1 MPTTKRRPIRA
12 AGIASVVTL
21 LAISLTTAANAQQV
35 GTRQGF
41 WGSGGLGMGF
51 GAARCNVCS
60 GSREAGLSAS
70 LGAGAAL
77 NPSLAIGVDGNGW
90 RSQEG
95 GVDLGLGAVT
105 ALLLWYPNPHAP
117 WYFSVGSG
125 LLFYRADDDDPDVP
139 AVTARSLGLRAGVG
153 YDFRIADQFSLTPFF
168 NFLGSVGANLAADGE
183 SLTGARLTLIQF
195 GAGFTYR

>member
-1 MPTTKRRPIRA
+1 M
-12 AGIASVVTL
+12 VTL
-21 LAISLTTAANAQQV
+21 LAASLTTAGGAQQL
-35 GTRQGF
+35 GAREGF
-41 WGSGGLGMGF
+41 WGSGGFGMAF
-51 GAARCNVCS
+51 GAARCSVCS
-60 GSREAGLSAS
+60 GSREAGVSAS
-70 LGAGAAL
+70 LGAGAAI
-77 NPSLAIGVDGNGW
+77 NPSVAIGVDGNGW
-90 RSQEG
+90 RSDEG
-95 GVDLGLGAVT
+95 GVDLGMGAVT
-105 ALLLWYPNPHAP
+105 ALLLWYPNPRAP

-195 GAGFTYR
+195 GAGLTYR